1 MYPRTLAVLAL
12 VLSAR
17 SAAAQS
23 SAASRDSNAVRSV
36 ERDKLS
42 GPRFGFTVFT
52 GDVAKLRQQV
62 NRQPLMTQFGWQFE
76 TQISPPGAES
86 KALMEWVF
94 LVGGVEQNELNLSLS
109 WLAGWRTRDG
119 LELGA
124 GPAISANKDNTKPTT
139 SMIVAAGVAPTVGGI
154 QIPVHFAV
162 ALAKGGPRITTLVGW
177 KIH

>member
-1 MYPRTLAVLAL
+1 MYPKTIAILAL
-12 VLSAR
+12 ILSAR

-23 SAASRDSNAVRSV
+23 SPGSRDTVPVKAV

-52 GDVAKLRQQV
+52 GEIAKLRQ
-62 NRQPLMTQFGWQFE
+62 RIDREPLMTQFGWQFE
-76 TQISPPGAES
+76 TQISPRGAES

-119 LELGA
+119 IELGA
-124 GPAISANKDNTKPTT
+124 GPAVSMNKDNTTPTT
-139 SMIVAAGVAPTVGGI
+139 SMIIAVGVAPTVGGI

-162 ALAKGGPRITTLVGW
+162 ALAKGGPRLTTLVGW

>member
-1 MYPRTLAVLAL
+1 V
-12 VLSAR
+12 AR
-17 SAAAQS
+17 
-23 SAASRDSNAVRSV
+23 
-36 ERDKLS
+36 
-42 GPRFGFTVFT
+42 
-52 GDVAKLRQQV
+52 LRQQIQREPV
-62 NRQPLMTQFGWQFE
+62 MTQFGWQFE

-86 KALMEWVF
+86 KALMEWVV

-124 GPAISANKDNTKPTT
+124 GPAISVNKDNTKPTT
-139 SMIVAAGVAPTVGGI
+139 SMIIAAGVAPTVGGI

-162 ALAKGGPRITTLVGW
+162 ALAKGGPRLTTLVGW

>member
-1 MYPRTLAVLAL
+1 MYSRTIALLAL
-12 VLSAR
+12 ILTAESAT
-17 SAAAQS
+17 AQS
-23 SAASRDSNAVRSV
+23 SAGSRDSTIVRSV
-36 ERDKLS
+36 DRDKLS

-52 GDVAKLRQQV
+52 GDVAKLRQQID
-62 NRQPLMTQFGWQFE
+62 REPLMTQFGWQFE

-86 KALMEWVF
+86 KALMEWVL

-119 LELGA
+119 IELGA
-124 GPAISANKDNTKPTT
+124 GPAVSINKDNTKPTT
-139 SMIVAAGVAPTVGGI
+139 SMIIAAGVAPTVGGI

-162 ALAKGGPRITTLVGW
+162 ALAKGGPRLTTLVGW